1 MQDAA
6 NRGYYPIF
14 TKLFYQDYHSFMFT
28 RVVRIWVGLVS
39 ISGLITILSCAP
51 LEEEPAPVEEEGIYI
66 NEIYAAGEDWIELY
80 NSLDISKDISGYFI
94 YDNEALKYKIP
105 TGTTI
110 PAKGFLV
117 LICNDLGTGLN
128 TNFKLTSDGE
138 TVYLENTTGTLI
150 DRVEFP
156 AIGAGQSYGRFP
168 DGSAN
173 LAISGTQTQGVTNGG
188 NQVPAIVSTA
198 REPIVPGL
206 NQTVVIKATVVSA
219 QTLTEVKLYHRFNG
233 ASFTAITMSLQ
244 NGFYVAT
251 LPAQSTTGNVDYY
264 LEAIAVDGQK
274 SYEPATAPNKVLN
287 YLLNTDPLPNLV
299 INEFMAYNTTC
310 CPDKDS
316 GTDEFDDWIEIF
328 NAGSQPVN
336 LTGMYVSDNRFNP
349 FKYKIPEDVAGNSI
363 VEPGEFLII
372 WADNSPDQGPLH
384 ADFGLSNAGEDV
396 GVYYIDGRKI
406 DEYTFGAQS
415 ANVSWGRTTNGAA
428 TWKAFS
434 TPTPGASNQ

>member
-1 MQDAA
+1 MIA
-6 NRGYYPIF
+6 
-14 TKLFYQDYHSFMFT
+14 
-28 RVVRIWVGLVS
+28 RVLRFFSWVGCF
-39 ISGLITILSCAP
+39 SGCVALHSCAP
-51 LEEEPAPVEEEGIYI
+51 LEEEPAPIEEEGIYI

-94 YDNEALKYKIP
+94 YDNAAAKYKIP
-105 TGTTI
+105 TGTSI

-117 LICNDLGTGLN
+117 LLCNDLGSGLN
-128 TNFKLTSDGE
+128 TNFKLTADGE
-138 TVYLENTTGTLI
+138 TAYLENASGTLI
-150 DRVEFP
+150 DRIEFP

-173 LAISGTQTQGVTNGG
+173 LAISGTQTQGISNGG

-206 NQTVVIKATVVSA
+206 NQTVIIKATVVSA
-219 QTLTEVKLYHRFNG
+219 QTLSEVKVYYRFNG
-233 ASFTAITMSLQ
+233 ASFTALTMSLQ
-244 NGFYVAT
+244 SGSYVAT
-251 LPAQSTTGNVDYY
+251 LPAQATTGKVDYY
-264 LEAIAVDGQK
+264 LEAIATAGQK
-274 SYEPATAPNKVLN
+274 SYEPATAPNKVLS

-299 INEFMAYNTTC
+299 INEFLAYNTTC

-316 GTDEFDDWIEIF
+316 GTDEFDDWIEIY
-328 NAGSQPVN
+328 NAGTQPIN
-336 LTGMYVSDNRFNP
+336 LTGMYVSDNRLNP
-349 FKYKIPEDVAGNSI
+349 FKYQIPEDVAGKSI
-363 VEPGEFLII
+363 VQPGGFLII

-396 GVYYIDGRKI
+396 GLYYIDGRKI